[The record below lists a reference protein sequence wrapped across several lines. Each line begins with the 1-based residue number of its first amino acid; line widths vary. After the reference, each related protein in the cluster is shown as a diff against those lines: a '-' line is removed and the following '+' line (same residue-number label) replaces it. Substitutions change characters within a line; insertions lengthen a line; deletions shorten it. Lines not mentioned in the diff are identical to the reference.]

1 MKKNYMNR
9 IEALRQQY
17 LATRVDMDA
26 YNAKYVT
33 EGFKDTEGQPWII
46 QKATGYKYECK
57 RKQIYIQDHEL
68 LVGGIG
74 FKPRCGI
81 LNPDSASGVIEKE
94 VDTIST
100 RPFDPFYL
108 SEEGKK
114 VYLEEVKDYW
124 KNKCVL
130 DRWNLMLPED
140 VKKLRA
146 NGAIF
151 IDRKAVRGYG
161 ETTVDWRLL
170 LAKGLGG
177 IKAEAEAAL
186 AKLDDAVPGDLEKS
200 FFYKSEIMV
209 ADAIIHLAY
218 RHADLAE
225 TMAAEC
231 KDAKRKAELLKIA
244 EVCRW
249 VPEHPARNFYEAC
262 QSILSYEYACYIE
275 QNASSYNLGRL
286 DQYLYPFYKADKEAG
301 ILTDDDAQE
310 LLDCLWIKIAEMSL
324 FQDEVTAQYAA
335 GYCITVQTSCGGID
349 QYGNDA
355 TNELSYMMIQATMDV
370 KFKEPNL
377 SVTYSMAKN
386 PDSLLHKAVEAIGMG
401 LAMPAIYANDVG
413 IRMMLN
419 KGVPL
424 SEAWDWNPC
433 GCVETNLSGR
443 MKQYTDIAD
452 INMGQWSSWRSTT
465 ARAALPV
472 SKYPFIPGIPAASR
486 HSRISSMPLRR
497 TSTTRW
503 TPLHPVTNC
512 LTI

>member
-1 MKKNYMNR
+1 MAANYMER

-17 LATRVDMDA
+17 LATRVDMDV

-46 QKATGYKYECK
+46 QKATGYKYECE

-68 LVGGIG
+68 LVGGVG

-108 SEEGKK
+108 SDEGKQ
-114 VYLEEVKDYW
+114 VYLNDVKDYW

-140 VKKLRA
+140 VKRLRA

-161 ETTVDWRLL
+161 ETTVDWRMIVN
-170 LAKGLGG
+170 KGIGAL
-177 IKAEAEAAL
+177 KKEAEEAL

-209 ADAIIHLAY
+209 ADAIIHLSH

-225 TMAAEC
+225 KMASEC
-231 KDAKRKAELLKIA
+231 ADETRKAELLKIA

-262 QSILSYEYACYIE
+262 QSILTYEYACYME

-286 DQYLYPFYKADKEAG
+286 DLRSF
-301 ILTDDDAQE
+301 
-310 LLDCLWIKIAEMSL
+310 W
-324 FQDEVTAQYAA
+324 TA
-335 GYCITVQTSCGGID
+335 CG
-349 QYGNDA
+349 
-355 TNELSYMMIQATMDV
+355 
-370 KFKEPNL
+370 
-377 SVTYSMAKN
+377 
-386 PDSLLHKAVEAIGMG
+386 
-401 LAMPAIYANDVG
+401 
-413 IRMMLN
+413 
-419 KGVPL
+419 
-424 SEAWDWNPC
+424 
-433 GCVETNLSGR
+433 
-443 MKQYTDIAD
+443 
-452 INMGQWSSWRSTT
+452 
-465 ARAALPV
+465 
-472 SKYPFIPGIPAASR
+472 
-486 HSRISSMPLRR
+486 LRLR
-497 TSTTRW
+497 K
-503 TPLHPVTNC
+503 
-512 LTI
+512 